1 MPAQPAW
8 FHRLA
13 EILDT
18 PRTRG
23 EILILSVWRVW
34 FDSRSRDNRS
44 LGGSSGVA
52 VFSPRAASFLSRKG
66 IGA

>member
-34 FDSRSRDNRS
+34 FDSRSRTIA
-44 LGGSSGVA
+44 LLEVLPA
-52 VFSPRAASFLSRKG
+52 
-66 IGA
+66 